1 MAGPLGERGG
11 PVKRSLIWRKDLAE
25 SKGSLV
31 MLSSPP
37 EPPARRK
44 TSLYNVP
51 QRRHVMVFSFI
62 SVKFGS
68 VLKLSTIIWRW
79 FLLFFSV
86 ISLQD
91 ICT

>member
-25 SKGSLV
+25 SRGSLV

-44 TSLYNVP
+44 KQRCTMYN
-51 QRRHVMVFSFI
+51 
-62 SVKFGS
+62 SV
-68 VLKLSTIIWRW
+68 VT
-79 FLLFFSV
+79 
-86 ISLQD
+86 
-91 ICT
+91 

>member
-44 TSLYNVP
+44 NIIVQCTTASSRNGVQFY
-51 QRRHVMVFSFI
+51 
-62 SVKFGS
+62 FGQ
-68 VLKLSTIIWRW
+68 VWVG
-79 FLLFFSV
+79 F
-86 ISLQD
+86 
-91 ICT
+91 

>member
-25 SKGSLV
+25 SRGSLV

-44 TSLYNVP
+44 NSAVQCTRAS
-51 QRRHVMVFSFI
+51 FSFI

-68 VLKLSTIIWRW
+68 DFETFYKYLALV
-79 FLLFFSV
+79 FLWVFFS
-86 ISLQD
+86 Q
-91 ICT
+91 